1 MISKTIFLALITITS
16 SLFAEE
22 EHYTQKI
29 FRKDIKDIKDI
40 NVEYLLTD
48 EYGCVEIKNS
58 NNKYDN
64 NYLKFTNLDDC
75 LKKMNND

>member
-29 FRKDIKDIKDI
+29 FRKDIKDI
-40 NVEYLLTD
+40 NVEYLLID